1 MTCLWSEF
9 EVLFK
14 QLAHMTSALRVT
26 MARADDEMIQRDID
40 LIDLVG
46 SSLVCLLQ
54 VMHGF
59 SVGALLNGELISL
72 VVVLRLKL
80 H

>member
-9 EVLFK
+9 EALFQ
-14 QLAHMTSALRVT
+14 QLSHMTSALRAT

-54 VMHGF
+54 VIMP
-59 SVGALLNGELISL
+59 SAATTLI
-72 VVVLRLKL
+72 
-80 H
+80 HTDAD

>member
-1 MTCLWSEF
+1 
-9 EVLFK
+9 
-14 QLAHMTSALRVT
+14 

-54 VMHGF
+54 VIMP
-59 SVGALLNGELISL
+59 SAATTLI
-72 VVVLRLKL
+72 
-80 H
+80 HTDAD

>member
-9 EVLFK
+9 EALFK
-14 QLAHMTSALRVT
+14 QLAHVTSALRAT
-26 MARADDEMIQRDID
+26 TTRADDEMIQRDLD

-54 VMHGF
+54 VPYACSIEAFTQPYRSYCYMYYLG
-59 SVGALLNGELISL
+59 
-72 VVVLRLKL
+72 
-80 H
+80 